1 MVMKMKRKSLLI
13 LFTLV
18 VSLFS
23 VVPTA
28 AKSPW
33 IKDDI
38 NDWFDSATG
47 DPVTGVDWLDI
58 TKSKIQARG
67 DTLVLS
73 IHVKTVIRPGDYD
86 RNAAFWWSID
96 ADKDSSTGVVFD
108 FLGPLGYDYG
118 VRVKYF
124 PESGTWTAVLQKLDN
139 AGVIGEWGL
148 EDFYINGATV
158 TVLLSHS
165 MIGYDDDFYWTTD
178 TNDYLHG
185 PGISGYIDKGMA
197 EFAVY

>member
-1 MVMKMKRKSLLI
+1 MVIKMKRKSILI

-18 VSLFS
+18 VSLYS
-23 VVPTA
+23 VVPTT

-38 NDWFDSATG
+38 NDWFDSTTG

-58 TKSKIQARG
+58 RKSKIQARG

-96 ADKDSSTGVVFD
+96 ADKDPSTGVVFD
-108 FLGPLGYDYG
+108 FLGPLGYEYG
-118 VRVKYF
+118 IRVKYF
-124 PESGTWTAVLQKLDN
+124 PESRTWTAVLQEFYSNGD
-139 AGVIGEWGL
+139 VGEWEL
-148 EDFYINGATV
+148 EDFYIRGPTV
-158 TVLLSHS
+158 TVLLPHS
-165 MIGYDDDFYWTTD
+165 MIGYDEDFYWTTD
-178 TNDYLHG
+178 TNDYVYG
-185 PGISGYIDKGMA
+185 PATSGYIDKGMTGFA
-197 EFAVY
+197 EY